1 VRGWQTTRPRKR
13 CAGTH
18 GLPCEN
24 DVAMRH
30 LFQLVLLCSA
40 TAFACSRPA
49 RIERVVL
56 LGFDGAAP
64 NLIEPLVAQGKLPAL
79 SRLMKTGAYGHLG
92 SFEPNKSGILWTS
105 IATGKSML
113 KHGIVDWTYMN
124 RQGLTV
130 PYEDRGRR
138 VKTYWEILSERGIT
152 TGTINWWISYP
163 PPPLPN
169 GFIVSNAFK
178 RDERPDSVHPAS
190 LFAQLNRLRVPFPA
204 GVEAERRRQ
213 GFPEWREQDAS
224 VPLHGARE
232 ILNSYPVYIAQD
244 GTIDRVSDALF
255 GERPVRVF
263 STYFRL
269 VDVTSHFATHFLDPG
284 LYAEVAAK
292 GQIGTLTAVDVA
304 RLDADFA
311 RVTLPVYAFMDR
323 TVAKYLDRIDDKT
336 LLVVCSDH
344 GFQYFGGR
352 YNHANPAMKPPDGIV
367 FLAGPGI
374 RHGARLED
382 ADLYDIAPT
391 ILDALGLPSA
401 EDMDGTPLR
410 AAFEPDYLMRHPQTH
425 IPSYEGPARATSG
438 APDQHP
444 EVDEKVL
451 EDLRTLGYI
460 GN

>member
-1 VRGWQTTRPRKR
+1 M
-13 CAGTH
+13 
-18 GLPCEN
+18 
-24 DVAMRH
+24 AM
-30 LFQLVLLCSA
+30 LG
-40 TAFACSRPA
+40 CSRPVQ
-49 RIERVVL
+49 IERVVL

-64 NLIEPLVAQGKLPAL
+64 NLIEPLVARGRLPAL
-79 SRLMKTGAYGHLG
+79 KRLMEMGAYGPLG
-92 SFEPNKSGILWTS
+92 SFEPNKSAILWTS

-113 KHGIVDWTYMN
+113 KHGIVDWTYVN
-124 RQGLTV
+124 QQGLSV

-138 VKTYWEILSERGIT
+138 VKTYWEILSERGVA

-163 PPPLPN
+163 PPPLAN

-190 LFAQLNRLRVPFPA
+190 LFAELNALRVPFPS
-204 GVEAERRRQ
+204 GVDAEQRRQ
-213 GFPEWREQDAS
+213 GLPVWREEDAS
-224 VPLHGARE
+224 VPVHAARQ
-232 ILNSYPVYIAQD
+232 ILKSHPFYIAQD
-244 GTIDRVSDALF
+244 LTIDRVSDALF
-255 GERPVRVF
+255 AKRPVQVF

-284 LYAEVAAK
+284 LYAEAVAKDQA
-292 GQIGTLTAVDVA
+292 GTLTAQDVA

-311 RVTLPVYAFMDR
+311 RVTEPVYAFMDR

-352 YNHANPAMKPPDGIV
+352 YNHANPDMKAPDGIV
-367 FLAGPGI
+367 FLAGPGV
-374 RHGARLED
+374 RRGARIED

-401 EDMDGTPLR
+401 EDMDGAPLR
-410 AAFEPDYLMRHPQTH
+410 AAFEPAYLVRHPVAH
-425 IPSYEGPARATSG
+425 ISTYESGARAISG
-438 APDQHP
+438 APVQHP